1 MANKETS
8 VIVEEIIVS
17 KIYLV
22 RKHKVMLDVD
32 LAELYGVETK
42 VLKQSVKRNIDRFP
56 DDFMFE
62 LTPTENEILKS
73 QIGTLKRGQHSK
85 YLPYAFTEQGV
96 AMLSSILNSKRA
108 ISVNIQIMRTFIR
121 FRQILLDNTELR
133 LVIEALKKK
142 TDNNTKNIEL
152 VFQYLDELL
161 EKKKIRNHE
170 RKSATKSKRKNNAFS
185 FEEDIEMQSRYNYR
199 YDELGN
205 LNHDEQED

>member
-1 MANKETS
+1 
-8 VIVEEIIVS
+8 
-17 KIYLV
+17 
-22 RKHKVMLDVD
+22 
-32 LAELYGVETK
+32 
-42 VLKQSVKRNIDRFP
+42 
-56 DDFMFE
+56 MFE

-85 YLPYAFTEQGV
+85 YLPYAFTEQGL

-142 TDNNTKNIEL
+142 TDNSTKNIEL

-161 EKKKIRNHE
+161 EKKENPKPRKEIGYKIQ
-170 RKSATKSKRKNNAFS
+170 KKK
-185 FEEDIEMQSRYNYR
+185 
-199 YDELGN
+199 
-205 LNHDEQED
+205 